1 MDPRIGWH
9 PSELISNA
17 YSTWAN
23 VWMIAQ
29 TNCASLLNHTN
40 TSASLANNS
49 STTTNPSNLF
59 IQNVNNSNNETIYI
73 NSFNTDSQHAN
84 LSSQSILN
92 CLKSKKQNK
101 ASTFGINFPINQH
114 MLDDPMSTPWMQLMK
129 KETAANSSS
138 TNTTGTNNNI
148 TLKKSKSVLS
158 NSDELSSNST
168 FSSSTSSSSSSSTSS
183 IPSSPSINDN
193 ESLNN
198 MSTTTFFDDDTI
210 STSGDSFEMNK
221 NLYSDGLINLHK
233 EILAFTEYISPTI
246 EEIYMR
252 NEIIARITKVIKDQ
266 LPQAEVDVFGSYKTG
281 LFLPTSDIDMVVFGE
296 WNTLPLNC
304 LKEALIRN
312 NLTDP
317 ENAKVLDKAS
327 VPIIKIVE
335 SRTEL
340 KIDISFNTLNGVKAA
355 ELIKKYL
362 VEFPCLRQLVMV
374 LKQFLIQRD
383 FNEVWTGG
391 IGSYSLILMT
401 VSFLQLHARIDPHS
415 PHNNLGVLLIEFFE
429 LYGRCFNYMKTAIRI
444 LNGGC
449 YLPKEEILKQFATS
463 GNRPSILCIEDPLNP
478 MNDIG
483 KGSYGTLKVKQ
494 AFEYAYFTLS
504 HAVLPQNEFIFKTNF
519 KNNQSILGRIIR
531 ITKEVRDYRQWVK
544 TTYEKSVSN
553 LFDMLLS
560 SNTRQ
565 HQHQTHHHHHQLQ
578 QHQAQSHHHHHQH
591 HHTQN
596 HLHHQQ
602 QQHLNTHN
610 RAHHKIQEILI
621 NKNPY
626 ISSNTFNNITNLNI
640 SNKSDQSNGNMNAM
654 STNSYNKSNENSFNG
669 SKMERSS
676 VNFNESKKQYDM
688 YENRH
693 SYTNNNSTNHTNS
706 HFSFNGY
713 SNNSSNNSASSTNNN
728 TNASGHNQHQT
739 SNNNRKKTNSMRS
752 YESNENNRKPLN
764 GQSRQMKGNNSKM
777 NNQNYQRNRHNNS
790 TNSNGANNSINMNSN
805 NNNSNSNGYNYNN
818 SNQYGYNHHHHHH
831 HHQQQHHHHGH
842 QQQQQQQHQQQ
853 QQQQQTQSQQQYVP
867 QRPIFYLEEDLNNKD
882 ETMSISEKSD
892 DLAKKGYDDIDE
904 TIKNKENSKPGTYII
919 EKINSLLSNSNKKL
933 IDDTKINTHGN
944 QSEII
949 KIDLERIMDSNPSL
963 ANKDITSIN
972 SPTNPP
978 RISLVNT

>member
-1 MDPRIGWH
+1 
-9 PSELISNA
+9 
-17 YSTWAN
+17 
-23 VWMIAQ
+23 
-29 TNCASLLNHTN
+29 
-40 TSASLANNS
+40 
-49 STTTNPSNLF
+49 
-59 IQNVNNSNNETIYI
+59 
-73 NSFNTDSQHAN
+73 
-84 LSSQSILN
+84 
-92 CLKSKKQNK
+92 
-101 ASTFGINFPINQH
+101 
-114 MLDDPMSTPWMQLMK
+114 
-129 KETAANSSS
+129 
-138 TNTTGTNNNI
+138 
-148 TLKKSKSVLS
+148 
-158 NSDELSSNST
+158 
-168 FSSSTSSSSSSSTSS
+168 
-183 IPSSPSINDN
+183 
-193 ESLNN
+193 

-415 PHNNLGVLLIEFFE
+415 PNNNLGVLLIEFFE

-449 YLPKEEILKQFATS
+449 YLPKEEILKQFATA

-531 ITKEVRDYRQWVK
+531 ITKEVRDYRQWVRS
-544 TTYEKSVSN
+544 TYEKSVSN

-565 HQHQTHHHHHQLQ
+565 HQHQQHLNHHHHHQQQQQ
-578 QHQAQSHHHHHQH
+578 QHQAQQHQPHHHQHHHQHH

-602 QQHLNTHN
+602 HQ

-640 SNKSDQSNGNMNAM
+640 SNKSDQSNTNMNNM

-669 SKMERSS
+669 SKMERTS

-693 SYTNNNSTNHTNS
+693 SSYTNNNSNNHNNN

-713 SNNSSNNSASSTNNN
+713 SNTNGNIANNGANSSTSTNNN
-728 TNASGHNQHQT
+728 TNTNGHNNNQHP
-739 SNNNRKKTNSMRS
+739 SSNNNNNRKKSNSMRS
-752 YESNENNRKPLN
+752 YESNERKPLN
-764 GQSRQMKGNNSKM
+764 QQSRQLKGNNNKM
-777 NNQNYQRNRHNNS
+777 SNQNYQRNRHNN
-790 TNSNGANNSINMNSN
+790 NNGANNNIN

-818 SNQYGYNHHHHHH
+818 NNQYGYNHHHHHH
-831 HHQQQHHHHGH
+831 HHHQHQHQQQQHHHHHGH
-842 QQQQQQQHQQQ
+842 QQQQQQN
-853 QQQQQTQSQQQYVP
+853 QSLQQYVP

-892 DLAKKGYDDIDE
+892 DLAKKGYEDIDD
-904 TIKNKENSKPGTYII
+904 TIKNKETSKPGTYII

-933 IDDTKINTHGN
+933 IDDTKNNN

-963 ANKDITSIN
+963 INKDIASMN
-972 SPTNPP
+972 SPSNTP
-978 RISLVNT
+978 RLNLVNS

>member
-1 MDPRIGWH
+1 
-9 PSELISNA
+9 
-17 YSTWAN
+17 
-23 VWMIAQ
+23 
-29 TNCASLLNHTN
+29 
-40 TSASLANNS
+40 
-49 STTTNPSNLF
+49 
-59 IQNVNNSNNETIYI
+59 
-73 NSFNTDSQHAN
+73 
-84 LSSQSILN
+84 
-92 CLKSKKQNK
+92 
-101 ASTFGINFPINQH
+101 
-114 MLDDPMSTPWMQLMK
+114 
-129 KETAANSSS
+129 
-138 TNTTGTNNNI
+138 
-148 TLKKSKSVLS
+148 
-158 NSDELSSNST
+158 
-168 FSSSTSSSSSSSTSS
+168 
-183 IPSSPSINDN
+183 
-193 ESLNN
+193 

-415 PHNNLGVLLIEFFE
+415 PNNNLGVLLIEFFE

-449 YLPKEEILKQFATS
+449 YLPKEEILKQFATA

-531 ITKEVRDYRQWVK
+531 ITKEVRDYRQWVRS
-544 TTYEKSVSN
+544 TYEKSVSN

-565 HQHQTHHHHHQLQ
+565 HQHQQHLNHHHHHQQQQQ
-578 QHQAQSHHHHHQH
+578 QHQAQQHQPHHHQHHHQHH

-602 QQHLNTHN
+602 HQ

-640 SNKSDQSNGNMNAM
+640 SNKSDQSNTNMNNM

-669 SKMERSS
+669 SKMERTS

-693 SYTNNNSTNHTNS
+693 SSYTNNNSNNHNNN

-713 SNNSSNNSASSTNNN
+713 SNTNGNIANNGANSSTSTNNN
-728 TNASGHNQHQT
+728 TNTNGHNNNQHP
-739 SNNNRKKTNSMRS
+739 SSNNNNNRKKSNSMRS
-752 YESNENNRKPLN
+752 YESNERKPLN
-764 GQSRQMKGNNSKM
+764 QQSRQLKGNNNKM
-777 NNQNYQRNRHNNS
+777 SNQNYQRNRHNN
-790 TNSNGANNSINMNSN
+790 NNGANNNIN

-818 SNQYGYNHHHHHH
+818 NNQYGYNHHHHHH
-831 HHQQQHHHHGH
+831 HHHQHQHQQQQHHHHHGH
-842 QQQQQQQHQQQ
+842 QQQQQQN
-853 QQQQQTQSQQQYVP
+853 QSLQQYVP

-892 DLAKKGYDDIDE
+892 DLAKKGYEDIDD

-933 IDDTKINTHGN
+933 IDDTKNNN

-963 ANKDITSIN
+963 INKDIASMN
-972 SPTNPP
+972 SPSNTP
-978 RISLVNT
+978 RLNLVNS